1 MIFPVFCGFSL
12 IHKMAWSF
20 TGVEIERYFSF
31 VYLPKINRLDFAER
45 WWFLLARRKQMTDTL
60 KGQISNEEREQRQ
73 QHEEKLKGISP
84 LKENPPYWLSTMAK
98 NEWIRIYPHII
109 ELPISELDR
118 TLLAMYCNSY
128 AQYRQALEDV
138 AKEGQVVFEVNSK
151 GFEVKKKNP
160 SIEIMMQMSKEIRA
174 IAGQLGL
181 ALDARLRLIGL
192 GDDSEEDDIFE
203 AMRQDDDD

>member
-1 MIFPVFCGFSL
+1 LIFPVFCGFSL

>member
-1 MIFPVFCGFSL
+1 M
-12 IHKMAWSF
+12 
-20 TGVEIERYFSF
+20 
-31 VYLPKINRLDFAER
+31 DFAER
-45 WWFLLARRKQMTDTL
+45 WWFLLARRKQLTDTL

-98 NEWIRIYPHII
+98 NKWIRIYPHII

-138 AKEGQVVFEVNSK
+138 AAEGQVV
-151 GFEVKKKNP
+151 FEVKKKNP
-160 SIEIMMQMSKEIRA
+160 SIEIMMQMSKEVRA
-174 IAGQLGL
+174 ISGTTWSCA
-181 ALDARLRLIGL
+181 
-192 GDDSEEDDIFE
+192 
-203 AMRQDDDD
+203 

>member
-1 MIFPVFCGFSL
+1 
-12 IHKMAWSF
+12 
-20 TGVEIERYFSF
+20 
-31 VYLPKINRLDFAER
+31 
-45 WWFLLARRKQMTDTL
+45 
-60 KGQISNEEREQRQ
+60 
-73 QHEEKLKGISP
+73 
-84 LKENPPYWLSTMAK
+84 MAK

-138 AKEGQVVFEVNSK
+138 AAEGQVVFEVNSK

-160 SIEIMMQMSKEIRA
+160 SIEIMMQMSKEVRA

-181 ALDARLRLIGL
+181 SLDARLRLVGL

>member
-1 MIFPVFCGFSL
+1 M
-12 IHKMAWSF
+12 
-20 TGVEIERYFSF
+20 
-31 VYLPKINRLDFAER
+31 
-45 WWFLLARRKQMTDTL
+45 ARRKQMTDTL

-98 NEWIRIYPHII
+98 NEWNRIYPHII

>member
-1 MIFPVFCGFSL
+1 M
-12 IHKMAWSF
+12 
-20 TGVEIERYFSF
+20 
-31 VYLPKINRLDFAER
+31 
-45 WWFLLARRKQMTDTL
+45 ARRKQMTDTL

-181 ALDARLRLIGL
+181 ALDARLRLVGL
-192 GDDSEEDDIFE
+192 DDDSEEDDIFE

>member
-1 MIFPVFCGFSL
+1 M
-12 IHKMAWSF
+12 
-20 TGVEIERYFSF
+20 
-31 VYLPKINRLDFAER
+31 
-45 WWFLLARRKQMTDTL
+45 ARRKQMTDTL

-84 LKENPPYWLSTMAK
+84 LEEPPPFWMTTMAK
-98 NEWIRIYPHII
+98 NEWKRIYPHII

-118 TLLAMYCNSY
+118 TLLAMYCTSY
-128 AQYRQALEDV
+128 AQYRRALKDV
-138 AKEGQVVFEVNSK
+138 EAEGQVVFEVNSK

-160 SIEIMMQMSKEIRA
+160 SFEIMMQVSKEIRA

-181 ALDARLRLIGL
+181 ALDARLRLVGL

>member
-1 MIFPVFCGFSL
+1 M
-12 IHKMAWSF
+12 
-20 TGVEIERYFSF
+20 
-31 VYLPKINRLDFAER
+31 
-45 WWFLLARRKQMTDTL
+45 ARRKQMTDTL

-84 LKENPPYWLSTMAK
+84 LKEPPPFWMTTMAK
-98 NEWIRIYPHII
+98 NEWKRIYPHII

-118 TLLAMYCNSY
+118 TLLAMYCTSY
-128 AQYRQALEDV
+128 AQYRRALKDV
-138 AKEGQVVFEVNSK
+138 EVEGQIVYEVNSK

-181 ALDARLRLIGL
+181 TLDSRLRLVGL
-192 GDDSEEDDIFE
+192 GDEEDEEDPITKF
-203 AMRQDDDD
+203 MKSRGKNG

>member
-1 MIFPVFCGFSL
+1 
-12 IHKMAWSF
+12 MAWSF

-31 VYLPKINRLDFAER
+31 VYLPKINRLDFAEM

-138 AKEGQVVFEVNSK
+138 AAEGQVVFEVNSK

-181 ALDARLRLIGL
+181 ALDARLRLVGL

>member
-1 MIFPVFCGFSL
+1 
-12 IHKMAWSF
+12 
-20 TGVEIERYFSF
+20 
-31 VYLPKINRLDFAER
+31 
-45 WWFLLARRKQMTDTL
+45 MTDTL

-138 AKEGQVVFEVNSK
+138 AAEGQVVFEVNSK
-151 GFEVKKKNP
+151 GFEVKKKNA
-160 SIEIMMQMSKEIRA
+160 SIENHDANVERGSSHFGAAWSYWHSIYGSKTKAVLEN
-174 IAGQLGL
+174 LL
-181 ALDARLRLIGL
+181 K
-192 GDDSEEDDIFE
+192 
-203 AMRQDDDD
+203 

>member
-1 MIFPVFCGFSL
+1 
-12 IHKMAWSF
+12 
-20 TGVEIERYFSF
+20 
-31 VYLPKINRLDFAER
+31 
-45 WWFLLARRKQMTDTL
+45 
-60 KGQISNEEREQRQ
+60 
-73 QHEEKLKGISP
+73 
-84 LKENPPYWLSTMAK
+84 MAK

-181 ALDARLRLIGL
+181 ALDARLRLVGL